1 MRQDY
6 LIITAAAIIISTL
19 TTNSRMA
26 VFNLVIA
33 IIAFILYLGQIPTQP
48 KQPLQPGTK
57 VKIDFTKRPNNQRI
71 VLMKGSAQLQN
82 SEQEVELYLP
92 NTKLYKLKNIDQL
105 FDPNWIIKLKGK
117 HK

>member
-19 TTNSRMA
+19 TTSSRMA
-26 VFNLVIA
+26 VFNLIIA
-33 IIAFILYLGQIPTQP
+33 IIAFILYLGQIPTKP
-48 KQPLQPGTK
+48 RQPLQAGTK
-57 VKIDFTKRPNNQRI
+57 VKVDFTKRPKNQRI
-71 VLMKGSAQLQN
+71 VLMKGSAQLQD
-82 SEQEVELYLP
+82 SEQEVEFFLP

-105 FDPNWIIKLKGK
+105 FDPNWITKLKEK